1 MWGRQRD
8 SDRERTHAEQMRRI
22 RGESTPVGSS
32 KGYWIFVAVVAVLV
46 VLAILLLVIL

>member
-22 RGESTPVGSS
+22 RGESTPVERS
-32 KGYWIFVAVVAVLV
+32 KGYWIFVFIVAVLV
-46 VLAILLLVIL
+46 ILAILLFIVL